1 MKRDT
6 LLQTAL
12 LLVSIMAL
20 GYCKSEPTFE
30 KELLWG
36 RWELQQGFRDGNPT
50 ESLDGLFFEFL
61 EDGQM
66 KTNLPVASGESR
78 YEIQNSQ
85 IRQIGSP
92 EEIIYTV
99 QELSDSK
106 LSMSTEMRKVKFSF
120 ILQKNTVEQE

>member
-1 MKRDT
+1 MSII
-6 LLQTAL
+6 AL
-12 LLVSIMAL
+12 S
-20 GYCKSEPTFE
+20 YCKSEPAFE

-36 RWELQQGFRDGNPT
+36 HWELQQGFRDGNPT
-50 ESLDGLFFEFL
+50 ESLDGLYFEFL
-61 EDGQM
+61 EDGEM
-66 KTNLPVASGESR
+66 KTNLPVASGASR

-106 LSMSTEMRKVKFSF
+106 LSLSTEMRKVKFSF
-120 ILQKNTVEQE
+120 VLQKKALEQE